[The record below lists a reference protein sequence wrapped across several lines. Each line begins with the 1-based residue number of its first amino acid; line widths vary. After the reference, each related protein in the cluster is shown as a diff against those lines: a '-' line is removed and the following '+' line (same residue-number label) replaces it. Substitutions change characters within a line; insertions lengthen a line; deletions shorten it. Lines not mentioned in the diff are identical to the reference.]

1 MNDTIF
7 ALIPNCL
14 NNLHILSVVAHPLA
28 HAVGH
33 EHHQQLS
40 HRHTDSNSSN
50 NVQVVV
56 ECVAELGETSILEDL
71 VLLVVHPTPLH
82 LARDAAGVRDSGGV
96 VVASLPLLVVLHAT
110 TLHVLL
116 DQVPGGGEGFIVRS
130 VIVLETLFHV
140 LLDLVLEISF
150 ESEGCDAGSD
160 LSNEDT
166 EEEES
171 VEVHHALVL
180 VAGSAAS
187 KEGDNENNSTED
199 DDEDGSVDIVVS
211 EEVEVVFGFNL
222 SVGSK
227 TNQESSNESEDAVA
241 DDHEVF

>member
-1 MNDTIF
+1 MYMKKFT
-7 ALIPNCL
+7 
-14 NNLHILSVVAHPLA
+14 
-28 HAVGH
+28 
-33 EHHQQLS
+33 
-40 HRHTDSNSSN
+40 SN
-50 NVQVVV
+50 NVQVVL

-82 LARDAAGVRDSGGV
+82 LARDAAGVRDSGGD
-96 VVASLPLLVVLHAT
+96 VVASLPVLVVLHAT

-130 VIVLETLFHV
+130 VVVLEALLHV

-160 LSNEDT
+160 LSDEDA

-187 KEGDNENNSTED
+187 KEGDDENNSTLRINTVID
-199 DDEDGSVDIVVS
+199 TFIIIMILPRMMMKMGV
-211 EEVEVVFGFNL
+211 L
-222 SVGSK
+222 
-227 TNQESSNESEDAVA
+227 T
-241 DDHEVF
+241 

>member
-1 MNDTIF
+1 MYMEKFT
-7 ALIPNCL
+7 
-14 NNLHILSVVAHPLA
+14 
-28 HAVGH
+28 
-33 EHHQQLS
+33 
-40 HRHTDSNSSN
+40 SN
-50 NVQVVV
+50 NVQIVL

-82 LARDAAGVRDSGGV
+82 LARDAAGVRDSGGD
-96 VVASLPLLVVLHAT
+96 VVASLPVLVVLHAT

-130 VIVLETLFHV
+130 VVVLEALLHV

-160 LSNEDT
+160 LSDEDT

-187 KEGDNENNSTED
+187 KEGDDENNSTWSINTVID
-199 DDEDGSVDIVVS
+199 TFIIIMILPRMMMKMGV
-211 EEVEVVFGFNL
+211 L
-222 SVGSK
+222 
-227 TNQESSNESEDAVA
+227 T
-241 DDHEVF
+241 